1 MRIKKQLEDQ
11 IDHLLNTKT
20 NQNKQEE
27 AYLDQVEAEIYKNSL
42 EIERLQKQN
51 LKLTRKNADLEG

>member
-27 AYLDQVEAEIYKNSL
+27 ANLDQVEAEIYKNSL

-51 LKLTRKNADLEG
+51 LKLTRRNAEL